1 MPPAPFT
8 KRTVENLAGLNAHA
22 RERIEELME
31 QAQPI
36 LDAAGVRLEVIS
48 GLRSW
53 QQQAALY
60 AKGRTQ
66 PGRKVTNAPPGSSWH
81 NYGLAVDFGIFRGST
96 YLDEA
101 EPRTTDRLYR
111 EIAVIA
117 RNLGVEWAGDWKTFQ
132 ETPHFQ
138 YRPGI
143 SSTKEAKDRFLARG
157 MSVARMLP

>member
-1 MPPAPFT
+1 MPPATLT
-8 KRTVENLAGLNAHA
+8 KRTVENLAGLNPHA
-22 RERIEELME
+22 RERIEELLE
-31 QAQPI
+31 QIQPI
-36 LDAAGVRLEVIS
+36 LDTAGVRIEVIS

-66 PGRKVTNAPPGSSWH
+66 PGKKVTNAPPGSSWH
-81 NYGLAVDFGIFRGST
+81 NYGLAVDFGLFRGAT
-96 YLDEA
+96 YLDES
-101 EPRTTDRLYR
+101 EPRTADRVYR
-111 EIAVIA
+111 EIAVVA
-117 RNLGVEWAGDWKTFQ
+117 RNLGIEWAGDWNTFT

-157 MSVARMLP
+157 MDVRRMLP

>member
-1 MPPAPFT
+1 MPAATLT
-8 KRTVENLAGLNAHA
+8 KRTIENLAGLNAHA
-22 RERIEELME
+22 RERIEELIE

-36 LDAAGVRLEVIS
+36 LASAGVRIEVIS

-60 AKGRTQ
+60 ARGRTQ
-66 PGRKVTNAPPGSSWH
+66 PGPKVTNAPPGSSWH

-96 YLDEA
+96 YLDES

-111 EIAVIA
+111 EIAVVA
-117 RNLGVEWAGDWKTFQ
+117 RNLGIEWAGDWKTFT

-143 SSTKEAKDRFLARG
+143 ASIKEAKDRFQSRG

>member
-1 MPPAPFT
+1 MPAATLT
-8 KRTVENLAGLNAHA
+8 KRTIENLAGLNAHA
-22 RERIEELME
+22 RERIEELIE

-36 LDAAGVRLEVIS
+36 LTAADVRLEVIS

-60 AKGRTQ
+60 ARGRTQ

-111 EIAVIA
+111 EIAVVA
-117 RNLGVEWAGDWKTFQ
+117 RNLGIEWAGDWKTFT

>member
-1 MPPAPFT
+1 MPPATLT

-36 LDAAGVRLEVIS
+36 LAAAGVRLEVIS

-60 AKGRTQ
+60 ARGRTQ

-81 NYGLAVDFGIFRGST
+81 NYGLAVDFGIFRGAT

-111 EIAVIA
+111 EIAVVA
-117 RNLGVEWAGDWKTFQ
+117 RNLGIEWAGDWRTFQ

-143 SSTKEAKDRFLARG
+143 ASIREAKDRFQFRG